1 MKNVER
7 NSIYLLILLFFSFII
22 HLAVTPKQK
31 KAMHAAV
38 EPKEKYII
46 KIDSTFSKEAL
57 IEYVYSLNLRFPHIV
72 LAQAQLESGNFSS
85 KIFREN
91 NNLFGMKEA
100 KIRPTTN
107 CGTNRGHA
115 KYNHWRESVIDYV
128 LYYAV
133 YLHRF
138 KTEESYYNYL
148 DRGYAKNS
156 NYSKILRKIAAS
168 YKKL

>member
-1 MKNVER
+1 MKNLEK
-7 NSIYLLILLFFSFII
+7 NSIYLLILLLFSFVVN
-22 HLAVTPKQK
+22 LAVTPKQK

-57 IEYVYSLNLRFPHIV
+57 VEYVYSLNLRFPHIV

-100 KIRPTTN
+100 RIRPTTN

-115 KYNHWRESVIDYV
+115 KYNHWRESVMDYV

-138 KTEESYYNYL
+138 KTEREYYAYL
-148 DRGYAKNS
+148 DRSYAEGNK
-156 NYSKILRKIAAS
+156 YSRIVKTIAKK
-168 YKKL
+168 YKR